1 MTLQQAIKTLELH
14 QQWRL
19 GLRDDFYPK
28 PKEITEAL
36 NVALDALNEVKKP
49 CVHPYASVTGED
61 HGNPYCLEC
70 RTKLSTQ

>member
-28 PKEITEAL
+28 LKEITEAL
-36 NVALDALNEVKKP
+36 DIVLNEVKKP

-70 RTKLSTQ
+70 ETKLYTP